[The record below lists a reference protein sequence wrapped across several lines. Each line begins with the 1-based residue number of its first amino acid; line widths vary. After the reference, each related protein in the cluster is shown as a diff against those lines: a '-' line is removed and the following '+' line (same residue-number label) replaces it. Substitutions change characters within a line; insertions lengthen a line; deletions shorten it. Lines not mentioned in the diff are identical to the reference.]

1 MDRACQ
7 TTPTL
12 LLGADDIVDKP
23 RYTPTFLRDRSTSS
37 EASIEEYSSTSATV
51 VRSAQTPH
59 SAIKVDQSTS
69 AAPIKKPLTPK
80 NTDNQYP
87 PPMVIRSTV
96 LSPTVTP
103 PKTS

>member
-59 SAIKVDQSTS
+59 
-69 AAPIKKPLTPK
+69 
-80 NTDNQYP
+80 YP
-87 PPMVIRSTV
+87 AYRFRVAGISETGLRSFPPGRPRS
-96 LSPTVTP
+96 LQAEA
-103 PKTS
+103 